1 MLHSGLFYNQ
11 KVQKSALPS
20 NIKALE
26 KHWLVSF
33 SRRIDRR
40 KHRQMPCVEF
50 YLVKLPSSCQ
60 RFESDACRPTLKD
73 TAQSLKC
80 IMYIHISKSTHKN
93 NINIQFRTMVL
104 GFYSYTFKIVI
115 LKSVKINSLW

>member
-20 NIKALE
+20 NFKALE

-60 RFESDACRPTLKD
+60 RFESDARRPTLKD
-73 TAQSLKC
+73 TAQ
-80 IMYIHISKSTHKN
+80 
-93 NINIQFRTMVL
+93 
-104 GFYSYTFKIVI
+104 
-115 LKSVKINSLW
+115 